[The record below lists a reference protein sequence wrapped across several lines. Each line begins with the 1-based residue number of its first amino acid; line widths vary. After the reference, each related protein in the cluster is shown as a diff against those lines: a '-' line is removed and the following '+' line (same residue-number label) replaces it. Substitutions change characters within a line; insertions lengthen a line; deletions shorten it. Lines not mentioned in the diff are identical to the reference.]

1 MYIMEDAFSWKPTE
15 LEKIYL
21 VSRLVYNKEID
32 AEPAAQKLAGIIG
45 NPAHKN
51 IVYFSM
57 YFHMRE
63 GRIFRESGGEEMIF
77 YFLKRIAI
85 DNGIEGLQTA
95 LKAVY
100 GYSGFKESVGCYM
113 TDLNKGCEAIE
124 REYGLK

>member
-1 MYIMEDAFSWKPTE
+1 MVDIFAWKSTE

-32 AEPAAQKLAGIIG
+32 AEKAAVKLADIIG

-51 IVYFSM
+51 IVYFAM
-57 YFHMRE
+57 YMNMRN
-63 GRIFRESGGEEMIF
+63 GRIFRESGGDEMIL
-77 YFLKRIAI
+77 YFLRRIAQ

-95 LKAVY
+95 LKAVW

-113 TDLNKGCEAIE
+113 EDLNRGCEKIE
-124 REYGLK
+124 RDFGLRK